1 MSAFVIK
8 ESVICIVECTKAK
21 WNLVCENKC
30 SHWLILR
37 VISDPSGCFILHCW
51 RQNRIKV
58 KLCLVGGV
66 EKWEDGKLVGGWKIE
81 RIEKFWFFLM
91 SVWLKGW
98 KGGNMKNVVYI
109 NWLLCLCYIKIPK
122 GLISVKKWG
131 YFSNLLPTS
140 SFLLSFPPKLG
151 GQNFVSPEWKFSTP
165 FSFPLV
171 FSLEPNKGKFH
182 FLPYFPLLLFH
193 PPYFHSN

>member
-1 MSAFVIK
+1 MWIYSFEQIIVMSAFVIK

-21 WNLVCENKC
+21 RNLVCKNKC

-66 EKWEDGKLVGGWKIE
+66 EKWEDEKLVGGWKIG

-98 KGGNMKNVVYI
+98 KGGR
-109 NWLLCLCYIKIPK
+109 WKIFLF
-122 GLISVKKWG
+122 GLREKWEDGKCSLYELTIMWRDGKVKCG
-131 YFSNLLPTS
+131 
-140 SFLLSFPPKLG
+140 
-151 GQNFVSPEWKFSTP
+151 
-165 FSFPLV
+165 
-171 FSLEPNKGKFH
+171 
-182 FLPYFPLLLFH
+182 
-193 PPYFHSN
+193 